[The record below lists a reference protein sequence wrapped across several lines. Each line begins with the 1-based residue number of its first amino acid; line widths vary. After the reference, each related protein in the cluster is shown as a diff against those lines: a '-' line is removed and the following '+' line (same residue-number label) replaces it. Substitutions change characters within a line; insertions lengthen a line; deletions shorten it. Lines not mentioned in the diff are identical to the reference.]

1 MALVSFPLSI
11 ELLNLI
17 SILAETENLRA
28 LPIYSNFKSRKIIF
42 GYMLFRYM
50 PVAQTITKSFFFFL
64 IFGLAKSDGLH
75 RMSLERTNADQGHWS
90 LLH

>member
-50 PVAQTITKSFFFFL
+50 PVAQTITKSFLFFQ

-75 RMSLERTNADQGHWS
+75 RMSLERTKADRGHWC